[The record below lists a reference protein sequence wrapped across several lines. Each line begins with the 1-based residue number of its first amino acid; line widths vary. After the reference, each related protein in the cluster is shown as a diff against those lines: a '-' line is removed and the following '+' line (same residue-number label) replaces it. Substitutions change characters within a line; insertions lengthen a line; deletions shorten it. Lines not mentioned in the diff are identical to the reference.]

1 MLTVFN
7 QNMEAVAILQNAFNV
22 SYEKTFN
29 ELWFAEF
36 TLPLQD
42 EKNKHCKP
50 FYFVE
55 IIDNDNE
62 YIGLFRIMPT
72 LIRRNEGSKTVTYEL
87 YHALSTLLSDVIE
100 GYEQTTNLTTQDNI
114 SMLLS
119 KQTVRHWRLKDCE
132 FTRYFHYK
140 FENENGLLSPIFSI
154 PKPFDE
160 EYEWRYNTKVYPF
173 ELSLVKPS
181 QEVEWNIR
189 YAHNLIGIEKK
200 EDPLEIVNRI
210 YPRGYGE
217 GTNQL
222 TIASVN
228 NGVTY
233 LEDAESIQKYGLQQ
247 YIWTDR
253 RFEDAESLKAN
264 GQSLLSQ
271 WKDPKVV
278 YRTTAADLS
287 SLTGNSVDRHRVG
300 QLGQIIDPYLGTI
313 IKRIVKESKGDL
325 TGKKGKIDL
334 EIGSL
339 TDNIA
344 TTTADIQRKIE
355 VNEAYSQGSTN
366 LMNFDYND
374 NADDNYPAI
383 IRFFVP
389 EEATKINKLDLSF
402 ETSEFRAY
410 GRATQSGGSNVITTT
425 SASGGGQ
432 TTSSGGGQ
440 TTSAGGGQTTSAGG
454 GQTSSEDG
462 SHYHRLFVGGNPS
475 SVNFTKRRY
484 FAYLKSQ
491 DVATTINLEAD
502 TGGDVY
508 TYEAEGSHTHT
519 VSNHTHSVANHTHSV
534 SDHTHSVS
542 DHSHQVKVTIP
553 PHSHELDHGIFT
565 LDTVPSSV
573 VIKVDG
579 NTVPYTSTNGDNID
593 LVPYMDKDNAGN
605 VLRGQFHELEIKP
618 NGLGRI
624 NAQVFMQLFLQS
636 RGKYT
641 V

>member
-7 QNMEAVAILQNAFNV
+7 QNMETVAILQNAFNV

-29 ELWFAEF
+29 QLWFAEF

-72 LIRRNEGSKTVTYEL
+72 LIRRNEGNKTVTYEL

-100 GYEQTTNLTTQDNI
+100 GYEQTSNLTTRENI
-114 SMLLS
+114 EFLLS
-119 KQTVRHWRLKDCE
+119 KQTVRHWRLKECE

-140 FENENGLLSPIFSI
+140 FENENGLLAPVLSL

-160 EYEWRYNTKVYPF
+160 EYEWRYNTQVYPF

-181 QEVEWNIR
+181 QEVEWHIR
-189 YAHNLIGIEKK
+189 YAHNLIGIEKE
-200 EDPLEIVNRI
+200 EDPSEIVNRI

-233 LEDAESIQKYGLQQ
+233 LEDPESIQTYGLQQ

-264 GQSLLSQ
+264 GQSLISQ

-287 SLTGNSVDRHRVG
+287 SLTGSAADKHRVG

-313 IKRIVKESKGDL
+313 TKRIMKESKGDL

-374 NADDNYPAI
+374 NADNSHPAV
-383 IRFFVP
+383 IRFYVP
-389 EEATKINKLDLSF
+389 QEAVKINDLALTF
-402 ETSEFRAY
+402 ETTEFRTY
-410 GRATQSGGSNVITTT
+410 GGTTESGGQQSKTTASGGSTTVSTT
-425 SASGGGQ
+425 SASGGA
-432 TTSSGGGQ
+432 TTVS
-440 TTSAGGGQTTSAGG
+440 TTSAAGG
-454 GQTSSEDG
+454 GQTSSENG
-462 SHYHRLFVGGNPS
+462 SHYHRLFVGGNS
-475 SVNFTKRRY
+475 TSANFTKRRY
-484 FAYLKSQ
+484 FAYLKDQ
-491 DVATTINLEAD
+491 DVATSVNFEAD
-502 TGGDVY
+502 TGGDIY
-508 TYEAEGSHTHT
+508 TYQAEGDHTHT
-519 VSNHTHSVANHTHSV
+519 ISPHQHNVSV
-534 SDHTHSVS
+534 SIPSHQHNVSVS
-542 DHSHQVKVTIP
+542 IPSHQHSFEID
-553 PHSHELDHGIFT
+553 PHSHPIKHGIFT
-565 LDTVPSSV
+565 LDTVPSKV
-573 VIKVDG
+573 TIKVDG
-579 NTVPYTSTNGDNID
+579 NSVPHTSNSGESID
-593 LVPYMDKDNAGN
+593 LVPFLDKDSNGD
-605 VLRGQFHELEIKP
+605 VLRGQYHEITIAP